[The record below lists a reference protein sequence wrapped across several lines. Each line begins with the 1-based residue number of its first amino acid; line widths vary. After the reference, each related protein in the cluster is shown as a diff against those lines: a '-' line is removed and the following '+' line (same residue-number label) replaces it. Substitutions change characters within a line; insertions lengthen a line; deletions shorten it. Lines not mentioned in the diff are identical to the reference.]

1 MRETALTDIRNIGIM
16 AHIDAGKTTTT
27 ERILFYTGKIRKT
40 GEVHDGAA
48 VMDWMVQEQ
57 ERGITITS
65 AATTTHWHTREAEL
79 DAAGKPHYRE
89 VTINIIDTPGHVDFT
104 IEVER
109 SLRVLDGAVAVFC
122 AKGGVEP
129 QSETV
134 WRQAE
139 HYRVPRMA
147 FVNKMDIEGAN
158 FLRVIDMMKKRLG
171 APAVA
176 VQLPIG
182 EASEFR
188 GVVDLVEMKAILF
201 GEEGDNADWQYSPI
215 PEDMELLAEEYRDK
229 LLEAAADQ
237 DDEVME
243 KYLSEEEVPSDLLK
257 RAIRAGTV
265 QNRLVPVLCGTAYR
279 NRGIIKLLDAIVD
292 YMPSPVDIGKTEG
305 FNPKDSEEVVW
316 REPKDDAPFSALV
329 FKIMT
334 EQYGQIAF
342 TRVYSG
348 TVKIGDVVFSPNR
361 GVKTRVMRIMR
372 MHANDRTDIE
382 ELRTG
387 DIGVLVGLK
396 DVITGDTICDPK
408 HPVVFGQIS
417 FPEPVI
423 RQAIEPRT
431 KASKDKMLAAFER
444 LAVEDPTFRTYVD
457 KETGQTIIA
466 GMGELHLEI
475 IMDRLRREFKVEA
488 AIGQPQVSYRERL
501 AAPVT
506 ISHRYVKQTG
516 GHGMFADVK
525 VAFTPTEAGSGVTM
539 QSHVTGGAITREY
552 VEAAKQGIQKARLS
566 GYYGYEVI
574 DFDADVVDG
583 AMHEVDSNALAF
595 EIAGAEAF
603 REAVDKVGCV
613 VLEPI
618 MSVDIYVPEQ
628 CIGDANATISLRHG
642 RIHGQDVTDGNYVIH
657 ATAPLRE
664 LFGYAQALR
673 TATSGRGSF
682 SMTFKCFDLLPEEV
696 KKKLFFY

>member
-27 ERILFYTGKIRKT
+27 ERILFFTGKIRRT

-65 AATTTHWHTREAEL
+65 AATTTHWHTR
-79 DAAGKPHYRE
+79 DSAADKSGAPRE

-139 HYRVPRMA
+139 RYHVPRMA

-158 FLRVIDMMKKRLG
+158 FLRVVDMMKRRLG
-171 APAVA
+171 AAAVP

-182 EASEFR
+182 EAGEFH
-188 GVVDLVEMKAILF
+188 GIVDLVEMKAILF
-201 GEEGDNADWQYSPI
+201 DEDGDNADWQYCDI
-215 PEDMELLAEEYRDK
+215 PEDMRLAAEEYRER
-229 LLEAAADQ
+229 LVEAAADQ
-237 DDEVME
+237 DDVVME
-243 KYLSEEEVPSDLLK
+243 KYLSEEPVEVADLK
-257 RAIRAGTV
+257 RAIRSGTV
-265 QNRLVPVLCGTAYR
+265 HNKLVPVLCGTAYR
-279 NRGIIKLLDAIVD
+279 NRGIIKLLDAVVD
-292 YMPSPVDIGKTEG
+292 YMPSPVDIGKTQG
-305 FNPKDSEEVVW
+305 FNPKDREETLF
-316 REPKDDAPFSALV
+316 REPDDNAPFSALV
-329 FKIMT
+329 FKIMS
-334 EQYGQIAF
+334 EQYGQMAF

-348 TVKIGDVVFSPNR
+348 VVKVGDVVYSPNR
-361 GVKTRVMRIMR
+361 GVKTRVMRILR
-372 MHANDRTDIE
+372 MHANDRTEIE

-387 DIGVLVGLK
+387 DIGVIVGLK

-408 HPVVFGQIS
+408 HLIAFGQIS

-423 RQAIEPRT
+423 RQAIEPST

-475 IMDRLRREFKVEA
+475 ILDRLRREFKVEA

-525 VAFTPTEAGSGVTM
+525 VVFTPTEPGSGVTF

-552 VEAAKQGIQKARLS
+552 IEAVKQGIQKACMS

-574 DFDADVVDG
+574 DFDADIVDG

-603 REAVDKVGCV
+603 REAVDKVGCE

-628 CIGDANATISLRHG
+628 CIGDANSTIAIRHG
-642 RIHGQDVTDGNYVIH
+642 RIHGQDMVDGVYTIH
-657 ATAPLRE
+657 ATCALRE
-664 LFGYAQALR
+664 MFGYAQSLR

-682 SMTFKCFDLLPEEV
+682 SMTFKCFDLLPADV

>member
-1 MRETALTDIRNIGIM
+1 MREEALQDIRNIGIM

-27 ERILFYTGKIRKT
+27 ERILFYTGKIRQT

-65 AATTTHWHTREAEL
+65 AATTTHWHTTEGCPSGEGPVGR
-79 DAAGKPHYRE
+79 P

-134 WRQAE
+134 WRQANRY
-139 HYRVPRMA
+139 HVPRIA

-158 FLRVIDMMKKRLG
+158 FPRVIEMMNTRLSAG
-171 APAVA
+171 AVA

-182 EASEFR
+182 SASEFA
-188 GVVDLVEMKAILF
+188 GIVDLVEMQAILF
-201 GEEGDNADWQYSPI
+201 DEDGDRADWHYSPI
-215 PEDMELLAEEYRDK
+215 PEDMQVDAAIYRDK
-229 LLEAAADQ
+229 LIEALADV

-243 KYLSEEEVPSDLLK
+243 KYLSEEPIESALVR
-257 RAIRAGTV
+257 RALRKGTV
-265 QNRLVPVLCGTAYR
+265 HNRLVPVLCGTAYR
-279 NRGIIKLLDAIVD
+279 NRGILRLLDAVVD
-292 YMPSPVDIGKTEG
+292 YLPSPLDVGKTEG
-305 FNPKDSEEVVW
+305 FNPKDEKQPLF
-316 REPKDDAPFSALV
+316 REPSDDEPFAGLV

-334 EQYGQIAF
+334 EQYGQMAF

-348 TVKIGDVVFSPNR
+348 VVRVGDVVFSPNR
-361 GVKTRVMRIMR
+361 NIRTRVMRILR
-372 MHANDRTDIE
+372 MHANDHTDME
-382 ELRTG
+382 EMRTG
-387 DIGVLVGLK
+387 DIGVIIGLK

-408 HPVVFGQIS
+408 HPIAFGQIS

-488 AIGQPQVSYRERL
+488 AIGAPQVSYRERL

-516 GHGMFADVK
+516 GKGMFADVK
-525 VAFTPTEAGSGVTM
+525 VAFTPTEAGGGITHRD
-539 QSHVTGGAITREY
+539 HVTGGAITKEFI
-552 VEAAKQGIQKARLS
+552 EAVHNGIRTARLS

-574 DFDADVVDG
+574 DFEADVLDG
-583 AMHEVDSNALAF
+583 SMHEVDSNALAF

-603 REAVDKVGCV
+603 REAVDKVGTD

-618 MSVDIYVPEQ
+618 MSVDVYVPEQ

-642 RIHGQDVTDGNYVIH
+642 HIHGQDVLDGNYTIH
-657 ATAPLRE
+657 ATVPLRE
-664 LFGYAQALR
+664 MFGYAAALR

-682 SMTFKCFDLLPEEV
+682 SMTFKCFDLLPEDV
-696 KKKLFFY
+696 RKKLFFY